1 MLFHGQAHT
10 ERELYVNKD
19 MFFENLEE
27 TSLIGH
33 RVVYDYINCTGIKMQ
48 DFTVAND
55 LKLSCKGAHVK
66 YVAALE
72 EKREEKKS
80 FNKNNKIKVLC
91 EEIADVKTQKLNL
104 ESCIGTLKK
113 DTDALFLECDSKTN
127 AKEVLEIVAKSNA
140 FRKSAIEKESMI
152 VDLAKE

>member
-1 MLFHGQAHT
+1 MHWH
-10 ERELYVNKD
+10 
-19 MFFENLEE
+19 
-27 TSLIGH
+27 
-33 RVVYDYINCTGIKMQ
+33 
-48 DFTVAND
+48 
-55 LKLSCKGAHVK
+55 KLSYKGAHVK
-66 YVAALE
+66 DVAALE

-80 FNKNNKIKVLC
+80 FDKNNKIKVLW

-127 AKEVLEIVAKSNA
+127 AKEALEIVAKSNA